1 MAQNFTKNGIPSLF
15 LSCEFREFFYNSF
28 FTELIG
34 ATYSINRSQC
44 FQKQP
49 LEVFCNEGVLRN
61 FAKFTGKHLC
71 QRLWHGRFPVNF
83 GKFLRT
89 TFLQN
94 TSGRLLLS
102 FLPSSKVKAG
112 ALMQALDALLYVKYF
127 LSEDNTPTF
136 SILIIHCKSV
146 RQVCP
151 PRGKPFDNEIRID
164 RIPQIFDR
172 LIF

>member
-112 ALMQALDALLYVKYF
+112 AIMLYFMSNISF
-127 LSEDNTPTF
+127 LKTNTPTF